1 MSNILKHVIRRA
13 LQEQLV
19 MNEPEPE
26 VAKPTPKKPATPTPK
41 KPATPAP
48 KKPAT
53 PAPKK
58 PAAPTAK
65 EKERKETINKI
76 YDEIGDDSSGS
87 GTTTMF
93 VGLVAAATVLGG
105 GLLLKGYLARKGVTG
120 LRSLYKV
127 LGKNVDK
134 LKKITPTELNRF
146 ERFIDA
152 ELDARNIN
160 KAQHAELKKIVR
172 AEVLASFRNKMV
184 AETFF
189 SDFSA
194 GRMSYDDFIAGSP
207 EMFRNNRAYRDAA
220 RNYYDE
226 VVVPFYGEV
235 ATRTATPS
243 IIARE
248 IQTGAV
254 IQVPRSNWTQ
264 IRGTGWNDAGIALEY
279 ENAGIPSRL
288 RFDDSSESMIV
299 ERLRLPE
306 GHNRGL
312 YIPTEYLEAG
322 GLPSLNVF
330 KEDLIRLGG
339 NPNLTPATYNR
350 IYNQY
355 KLLIQLTK

>member
-26 VAKPTPKKPATPTPK
+26 VVPKKSATSAPK
-41 KPATPAP
+41 KSATPAP

-58 PAAPTAK
+58 PAAQTAK
-65 EKERKETINKI
+65 QKEREKTLDKI
-76 YDEIGDDSSGS
+76 YDEIGNDSSGS

-105 GLLLKGYLARKGVTG
+105 GLLLKRYLAKKGVRG
-120 LRSLYKV
+120 LGSLYK
-127 LGKNVDK
+127 LLSKNVDK

-152 ELDARNIN
+152 ELEAGNIT
-160 KAQHAELKKIVR
+160 KAEHAELKKIVR

-194 GRMSYDDFIAGSP
+194 GRMTYEDFIAGSP
-207 EMFRNNRAYRDAA
+207 EMFRNNKAYRDAA

-226 VVVPFYGEV
+226 VVVPFYGE
-235 ATRTATPS
+235 AASTRSTAAPS

-248 IQTGAV
+248 TRTGTV
-254 IQVPRSNWTQ
+254 TQFKRSNEWTQ
-264 IRGTGWNDAGIALEY
+264 IRGTGWN
-279 ENAGIPSRL
+279 NAGIELEYVNAGVPEYL
-288 RFDDSSESMIV
+288 IFDDISNINR
-299 ERLRLPE
+299 RLSLPE
-306 GHNRGL
+306 NHVDGL
-312 YIPTEYLEAG
+312 YIPTEYLRN
-322 GLPSLNVF
+322 GLPAENTF
-330 KEDLIRLGG
+330 KQDLIRIGG
-339 NPNLTPATYNR
+339 SANLSDHLYR
-350 IYNQY
+350 QLYQRY
-355 KLLIQLTK
+355 QMLIQIAK

>member
-26 VAKPTPKKPATPTPK
+26 VAKS
-41 KPATPAP
+41 AP
-48 KKPAT
+48 KKPAPKKKPAVKT
-53 PAPKK
+53 ATPAPAPKK

-65 EKERKETINKI
+65 EKERKETIDKI

-87 GTTTMF
+87 GTTTMI

-105 GLLLKGYLARKGVTG
+105 GLLLKGYLARKGVRG
-120 LRSLYKV
+120 LGSLYKV

-152 ELDARNIN
+152 ELDAGNISR
-160 KAQHAELKKIVR
+160 AEHAELKKIVR

-235 ATRTATPS
+235 ASTRSTATPS

-248 IQTGAV
+248 IKTGVVTEIPTAS
-254 IQVPRSNWTQ
+254 PNWTQ

-279 ENAGIPSRL
+279 KNAGISRDKL
-288 RFDDSSESMIV
+288 IDDPLDIIN
-299 ERLRLPE
+299 RLNEPA
-306 GHNRGL
+306 GHYNGI
-312 YIPTEYLEAG
+312 YIPTEYLEN
-322 GLPSLNVF
+322 GLPGFILF
-330 KEDLIRLGG
+330 RADLVRLGG
-339 NPNLTPATYNR
+339 DKNLSEKTLRQLYQR
-350 IYNQY
+350 YDM
-355 KLLIQLTK
+355 LLQIIK

>member
-26 VAKPTPKKPATPTPK
+26 VAKP
-41 KPATPAP
+41 AP
-48 KKPAT
+48 KKPAPKKKPT
-53 PAPKK
+53 AKTATPAPAPKK
-58 PAAPTAK
+58 PAAQTAK
-65 EKERKETINKI
+65 EKERKETIDKI

-120 LRSLYKV
+120 LGSLYKV

-152 ELDARNIN
+152 ELDAGNISR
-160 KAQHAELKKIVR
+160 AEHAELKKIVR

-207 EMFRNNRAYRDAA
+207 EMFRNNRAYKDAA
-220 RNYYDE
+220 RNYYDN
-226 VVVPFYGEV
+226 VVVPFYGASEPI
-235 ATRTATPS
+235 ATPS
-243 IIARE
+243 IIAGE
-248 IQTGAV
+248 IKTGVVKEIPTAS
-254 IQVPRSNWTQ
+254 PNWTQ
-264 IRGTGWNDAGIALEY
+264 IRGTGWNAKGIALQY
-279 ENAGIPSRL
+279 ENAYVSGKLIDKPSDIVDRLNLPAGHYNGIYIPS
-288 RFDDSSESMIV
+288 
-299 ERLRLPE
+299 
-306 GHNRGL
+306 
-312 YIPTEYLEAG
+312 EYLRN
-322 GLPSLNVF
+322 GLPSFPGEVF
-330 KEDLIRLGG
+330 RADLIRLGG
-339 NPNLTPATYNR
+339 RRNLSEQT
-350 IYNQY
+350 
-355 KLLIQLTK
+355 LLQLYQRYEMLLYITK